1 MKAKNSTCKS
11 TSSLSSVFF
20 CVSSLLLQKLDIALT
35 YKPIHA
41 CEHTH
46 SHTLTHSHFLYNHS
60 ELVLILT
67 SISTQLSGSITLYL
81 VERWKYFNYWFYAN
95 VQPNTSTWGQ
105 LFESCNMFSGQ
116 RNLAGYSPQG
126 HKCWRQA
133 QTNISK
139 AVHLPQ
145 TCYIHNI
152 QLLLQ
157 Q

>member
-11 TSSLSSVFF
+11 TSSLSSVFSVLAVCF
-20 CVSSLLLQKLDIALT
+20 SKNQTLHSHTSPYMHVN
-35 YKPIHA
+35 
-41 CEHTH
+41 TH

-67 SISTQLSGSITLYL
+67 SISTHLSGSITLYL

-95 VQPNTSTWGQ
+95 VQPKTSTWGQ
-105 LFESCNMFSGQ
+105 LFESRNMSNGQ

-133 QTNISK
+133 QTNMSK